1 MIFGDNSIR
10 NNKQAI
16 KNAKEKDV
24 SGEFALMGMDLYLLS
39 QMDEYFDINDINN
52 IDVANAVAY
61 CVDTFVEYID
71 DISFEEWVKNGN
83 ENGKPVIM
91 PYWAFVKQFS
101 EIAEN
106 NVTIKS
112 MIDDIASIYDIDFF
126 TNDFFN
132 EEDAIIYTTM
142 YKDYKKI
149 DNKSIAIAMERL
161 MTLVEFEIDS
171 ESDKEEFIASINLA
185 MNNYLEN
192 YKTDKI
198 TTLELLYE
206 VNRVTGGY
214 LYSSLYSN
222 NRR

>member
-1 MIFGDNSIR
+1 MIFSDKTIR
-10 NNKQAI
+10 NDKEAI
-16 KNAKEKDV
+16 KNAKERDTT
-24 SGEFALMGMDLYLLS
+24 GEFALMGMELYLLA
-39 QMDEYFDINDINN
+39 QMNEYFDINEIEN

-61 CVDTFVEYID
+61 CVDTFVEEID
-71 DISFEEWVKNGN
+71 NISFEKWVKNGN
-83 ENGKPVIM
+83 ESGRPIIM
-91 PYWAFVKQFS
+91 PYWAFKEQFS

-132 EEDAIIYTTM
+132 EEGAIIYTTM

-149 DNKSIAIAMERL
+149 DNKSIAMAMERL

-171 ESDKEEFIASINLA
+171 ESDKEEFIASINFA

-192 YKTDKI
+192 YKTDKM
-198 TTLELLYE
+198 TTHELLYE

-214 LYSSLYSN
+214 LE
-222 NRR
+222 

>member
-1 MIFGDNSIR
+1 MIFSDKTIR
-10 NNKQAI
+10 NDKEAI
-16 KNAKEKDV
+16 KNAKARDTT
-24 SGEFALMGMDLYLLS
+24 GEFALMGMELYLLA
-39 QMDEYFDINDINN
+39 QMNKYFDINEIEN

-61 CVDTFVEYID
+61 CVDTFVEEIN

-83 ENGKPVIM
+83 ESGRPIIM
-91 PYWAFVKQFS
+91 PYWAFKEQFS

-149 DNKSIAIAMERL
+149 DNKSIAMAMERL

-192 YKTDKI
+192 YKTDKM
-198 TTLELLYE
+198 TTYELLYE

-214 LYSSLYSN
+214 LE
-222 NRR
+222 